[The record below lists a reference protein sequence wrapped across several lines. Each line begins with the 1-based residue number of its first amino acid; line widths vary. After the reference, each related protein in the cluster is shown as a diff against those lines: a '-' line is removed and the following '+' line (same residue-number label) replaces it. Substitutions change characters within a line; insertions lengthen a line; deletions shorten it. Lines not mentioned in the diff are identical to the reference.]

1 MGKLIGKTF
10 RLIKKDSNNRIKY
23 DIVIKILHP
32 TNKIT
37 YYDIKII
44 HIYSDTVG
52 ISQRMVESGL
62 GKKSFICNFITDF
75 VEKEKVE
82 HNLGEYKFIIN
93 EPLFEKINK
102 ILNL

>member
-1 MGKLIGKTF
+1 MDKLIGKTF

-23 DIVIKILHP
+23 DITIKILSPNHD
-32 TNKIT
+32 IM
-37 YYDIKII
+37 YYTIEMV
-44 HIYSDTVG
+44 HIYTDNTG
-52 ISQRMVESGL
+52 ICERLLEKGL
-62 GKKSFICNFITDF
+62 GKESVISNFIRDF

-93 EPLFEKINK
+93 EPLSEKINK